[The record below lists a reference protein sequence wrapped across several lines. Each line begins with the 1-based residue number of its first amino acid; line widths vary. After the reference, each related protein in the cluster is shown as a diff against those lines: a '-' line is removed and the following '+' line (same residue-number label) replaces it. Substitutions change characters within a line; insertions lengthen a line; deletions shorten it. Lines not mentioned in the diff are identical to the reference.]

1 MQGCL
6 GSLFPMSRRANHTV
20 IGLFVIGGLIL
31 AVGTLIFFGS
41 FKFFSAYEEFICYFD
56 EPVSGLDIG
65 SPVKFRG
72 VKIGSVKEIFL
83 RFNQGDQIDH
93 IPVVIQL
100 DLAFLNSSL
109 GVDVDIRDNDT
120 FSKIISLGYRA
131 KLVTESF
138 ITGLRYIEIDIVLD
152 AEQPKLVQDK
162 VIYKE
167 IPTVP
172 SLNAQLGQNVEEV
185 FVRLGALDIPMI
197 NDELIRV
204 LKNVREGLEE
214 VDFGGVSELIKEA
227 SHSTSNFLE
236 SPELRE
242 TITAIRETVNEFQL
256 LATKLNSRF
265 DTVLAE
271 AGETNEELQRM
282 LKQVGDTTSKA
293 EYLFSSESSFRYR
306 IEDALAEVTEAAEAI
321 RILVNYLERN
331 PNSLLRGKSPKEN

>member
-1 MQGCL
+1 M
-6 GSLFPMSRRANHTV
+6 
-20 IGLFVIGGLIL
+20 
-31 AVGTLIFFGS
+31 GTTIFFGS
-41 FKFFSAYEEFICYFD
+41 FKFFSDHEEFICYFD

-83 RFNQGDQIDH
+83 RFNQEAQSEH

-100 DLAFLNSSL
+100 DLSVLNSSL
-109 GVDVDIRDNDT
+109 GLDVDIRDDET
-120 FSKIISLGYRA
+120 FSKIIDLGYRA

-138 ITGLRYIEIDIVLD
+138 ITGLRYIEIDVLL
-152 AEQPKLVQDK
+152 EGGQPKLVQK
-162 VIYKE
+162 RVVYKE

-172 SLNAQLGQNVEEV
+172 SLNAQLGQSVEEV

-204 LKNVREGLEE
+204 LKNAREGLEE
-214 VDFGGVSELIKEA
+214 VDFRGVSELIKEA
-227 SHSTSNFLE
+227 GHSTSSFLE

-242 TITAIRETVNEFQL
+242 AITAIRETVDEFRL
-256 LATKLNSRF
+256 LAIKLNSRF

-282 LKQVGDTTSKA
+282 LKQVGDATSKA
-293 EYLFSSESSFRYR
+293 EYMFSSESSFRYR
-306 IEDALAEVTEAAEAI
+306 IEDALVEVAEAAEAI
-321 RILVNYLERN
+321 RILVEYLERN
-331 PNSLLRGKSPKEN
+331 PNSLLRGKSPVEN